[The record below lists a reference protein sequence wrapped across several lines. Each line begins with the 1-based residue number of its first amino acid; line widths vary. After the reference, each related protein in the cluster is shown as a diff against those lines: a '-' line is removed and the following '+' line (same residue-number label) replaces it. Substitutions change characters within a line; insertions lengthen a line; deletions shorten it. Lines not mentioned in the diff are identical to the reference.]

1 MADASKGSGSQKTG
15 HKGSPADERLFTVPL
30 RKEFLKVP
38 SNKRAKRSVSTIRS
52 HLSRHM
58 KTPESDVKLSGK
70 LNDAIWT
77 RGAAKPPGK
86 IRIKASFDA
95 STGHLNAMLPDEKPP
110 EKDKKG
116 KSKDAD
122 TPQGTPHGAQAGK
135 AAVTEAAD
143 KAAVTEDVKKVV
155 DKAVSEEKAA
165 SEGKDSEPQKAVDK
179 AVTKPEEKTEK
190 ASEEKPAVP
199 EKKD

>member
-1 MADASKGSGSQKTG
+1 MTDASKGSQKTG

-38 SNKRAKRSVSTIRS
+38 SNKRARRSVATIRS

-58 KTPESDVKLSGK
+58 KTPESDVRLSGK
-70 LNDAIWT
+70 LNDTIWT

-86 IRIKASFDA
+86 IRLKASFDA

-116 KSKDAD
+116 KSKDAA
-122 TPQGTPHGAQAGK
+122 TPQGTGK
-135 AAVTEAAD
+135 ADVTEAAD
-143 KAAVTEDVKKVV
+143 KAAATEDVK
-155 DKAVSEEKAA
+155 
-165 SEGKDSEPQKAVDK
+165 KAVDK
-179 AVTKPEEKTEK
+179 AVPEEKAAAEGKAGEPHKAEK
-190 ASEEKPAVP
+190 KEPSKEAGPGKTPEKVPKEKPAVT
-199 EKKD
+199 KK